1 MQELPLSRRS
11 FLSATF
17 AAGVAFSPVA
27 SLMAQEPRR
36 VPLGLDAHSMRAWK
50 WKAPQ
55 LIDFAAECRLDAV
68 SFNSL
73 AFFESLEEEYL
84 RQIRDRAASHGL
96 NIYLSAGSICEN
108 GTSFS
113 PKYGSA
119 RELALL
125 GIRTASILG
134 SPVVNVRIGKLA
146 DRYLEGGIRPRMEA
160 CIGVL
165 KSVRSQALDAG
176 IKFGF
181 ENHAGDLRSVEVL
194 ELIEEVG
201 TDVCGVMLDPGNS
214 LWTMEDPMQQLRMLG
229 KHVVC
234 TSVRDYMVWET
245 PDGAAFQ
252 WTAVG
257 EGLMDVAEF
266 VRILGESAPGVPLFV
281 ESISN
286 APQSVPFLT
295 PEYWKG
301 FPDMRASEIVDFL
314 KLCRRGHAIEV
325 ETPPEGV
332 DKTTFDRAS
341 QRREFLKSIENL
353 RKHGAGLK
361 A

>member
-1 MQELPLSRRS
+1 MRRRS
-11 FLSATF
+11 FLSAAM
-17 AAGVAFSPVA
+17 AAGVALSPVS
-27 SLMAQEPRR
+27 SLVAEEPRR
-36 VPLGLDAHSMRAWK
+36 IPLGLDAHSMRAWK

-73 AFFESLEEEYL
+73 AFFESLEEDYL

-96 NIYLSAGSICEN
+96 KIYLSAGSICEN

-113 PKYGSA
+113 SKYGTA
-119 RELALL
+119 RELAAL
-125 GIRTASILG
+125 GIRVATILG

-146 DRYLEGGIRPRMEA
+146 DRYLEGGIRPRIES
-160 CIGVL
+160 CIAVL
-165 KSVRSQALDAG
+165 KSLRSQALDAG

-194 ELIEEVG
+194 EVIEEVG
-201 TDVCGVMLDPGNS
+201 ADVCGFMLDPGNS
-214 LWTMEDPMQQLRMLG
+214 LWTMEDPMQQLRMVG
-229 KHVVC
+229 KYVVC
-234 TSVRDYMVWET
+234 TSVRDYMVWQT

-257 EGLMDVAEF
+257 EGLMDVGAF
-266 VRILGESAPGVPLFV
+266 VRTLADLAPGVPLFV

-286 APQSVPFLT
+286 APQSVPYLT
-295 PEYWKG
+295 QEYWKG
-301 FPDMRASEIVDFL
+301 FPEMRASEVVDFL

-325 ETPPEGV
+325 ETPPAGV
-332 DKTTFDRAS
+332 DKLTFDRES
-341 QRREFLKSIENL
+341 QRREFLKSIETL

-361 A
+361 G